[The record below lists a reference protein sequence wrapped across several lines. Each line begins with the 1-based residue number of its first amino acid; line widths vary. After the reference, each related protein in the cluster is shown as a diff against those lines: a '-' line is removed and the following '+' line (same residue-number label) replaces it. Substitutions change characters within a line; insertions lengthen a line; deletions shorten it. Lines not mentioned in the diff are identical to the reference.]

1 MHVATSRLALV
12 ALLLSPSATAAR
24 SAVVRSRR
32 ASGTYSAFDAID
44 VEPSATVV
52 SAAGRRRQ
60 QQQQQQQQQA
70 VVERLRGGQ
79 AAAPMTADAA
89 PVSKP
94 KRAPKAAAKAEE
106 EPKAAGT
113 VLRPNQ
119 LTVEAGAADQDG
131 SVAVFH
137 PSKLSELGLMT
148 GDIVRLKGRRDRET
162 LCMVQES
169 KKVGEG
175 SVQIAAVTREN
186 LMLSLGDSTKAYQC
200 DNVKTAT
207 RAVILPFSDSMG
219 GLTADEIHNELL
231 VPYLQGGE
239 GEEAPY
245 RPIVEGDLIRLK
257 HGAQFVEMKVMELEP
272 SHRCIVAP
280 ETELDLPERELNRA
294 EEAEEEE
301 LGYDDIGG
309 CDKELAK
316 IRELVELPM
325 RHPKV
330 FTHVGVRP
338 PRGVLIYGPPGCG
351 KTMIAKAVAAETGA
365 YFFLINGPEV
375 MSKMAGESEQKL
387 RQAFEECEKNSPA
400 ILFIDEIDAIA
411 PRRDKAQGEVEKRI
425 VSQLLTLMDGISPKS
440 QVVVMA
446 ATNRP
451 NVLEPGLRRFGRFD
465 LEINIPVPD
474 NGGRLD
480 ILRIKTRDMTLDPE
494 IDLESVA
501 LDTQGYCGA
510 DLAQLAFEAAMLCV
524 REKLPE
530 MDLEADELPREIMD
544 SLKVRSDHMRRALQL
559 TNPSSLRESAIE
571 VPNVKWEDIGGLE
584 DVKRELRE
592 TVQYPVQFAD
602 KFELFGMNAAK
613 GVLFYGPPGCGKT
626 LLAKAIAN
634 ECKANFISVKGPELL
649 TMWFGES
656 EANVRDLFDKARQA
670 SPCVI
675 FFDEMDS
682 IAKARGSGGGG
693 ASEAG
698 DRVINQILTEI
709 DGVGARKSVFIIGAT
724 NRPDILD
731 AAIMRPGRLDQLIY
745 IPLPDFESRLSIF
758 KANLRKSPI
767 GDDLD
772 FNHLANITE
781 GFSGADITEV
791 CQRACKLAIR
801 AEIAEQEEAEAK
813 ALAEGREPPPQ
824 KLDGV
829 LTAAIFE
836 ESMKT
841 ARKSVSKTE
850 LARYLKFKKELSGGG
865 NLAAAAAEAEAA
877 AKAAEG
883 EDLGDQLNAE
893 RDAAKAA
900 GGGGG
905 EAADE
910 ELYD

>member
-1 MHVATSRLALV
+1 MLEARHLVLLALP
-12 ALLLSPSATAAR
+12 LAACDAGSQR
-24 SAVVRSRR
+24 SAVRGIRHASADSDVAAAAVTGGWWSPRTGNVLQQRSP
-32 ASGTYSAFDAID
+32 TPL
-44 VEPSATVV
+44 VL
-52 SAAGRRRQ
+52 
-60 QQQQQQQQQA
+60 
-70 VVERLRGGQ
+70 LRGG
-79 AAAPMTADAA
+79 AAPPAGAAPNVAHDPAMHAPPRGAQKKAASSQEPAAESPSPAPAA
-89 PVSKP
+89 PVRRP
-94 KRAPKAAAKAEE
+94 HELTI
-106 EPKAAGT
+106 AAGD
-113 VLRPNQ
+113 
-119 LTVEAGAADQDG
+119 ADQDG
-131 SVAVFH
+131 STAIVH
-137 PSKLSELGLMT
+137 PTKMEQLGFLE
-148 GDIVRLKGRRDRET
+148 GDIVRLKGRRDREA
-162 LCMVQES
+162 LCVVKAS
-169 KKVGEG
+169 KAVAEDG
-175 SVQIAAVTREN
+175 VALAAVTRTN
-186 LMLSLGDSTKAYQC
+186 LMLALGDSSKVYAC
-200 DNVKTAT
+200 DDVKQAT
-207 RAVILPFSDSMG
+207 RVLVQPFSDAMG
-219 GLTADEIHNELL
+219 GLTMEEVHEQLV
-231 VPYLQGGE
+231 VPYFHGAE
-239 GEEAPY
+239 GEESPY
-245 RPIVEGDLIRLK
+245 RPIMEGDLLRLR
-257 HGAQFVEMKVMELEP
+257 HGAQIVECKVIETEP
-272 SHRCIVAP
+272 PRRCIVAP
-280 ETELDLPERELNRA
+280 DTELEMPEEELDRA
-294 EEAEEEE
+294 EEEGDDE

-330 FTHVGVRP
+330 FTSVGVRP
-338 PRGVLIYGPPGCG
+338 PRGVLIYGPPGSG

-365 YFFLINGPEV
+365 FFFLINGPEV

-451 NVLEPGLRRFGRFD
+451 NALEPALRRFGRFD

-474 NGGRLD
+474 MGGRAD
-480 ILRIKTRDMTLDPE
+480 ILRIKTRDMSLSPEVDLD
-494 IDLESVA
+494 SVA

-510 DLAQLAFEAAMLCV
+510 DLAQLVFEAAMLSV

-530 MDLEADELPREIMD
+530 IDLEADRVPRALLDTLSVQPEH
-544 SLKVRSDHMRRALQL
+544 VRRALTL
-559 TNPSSLRESAIE
+559 TNPSSLRETAIE

-584 DVKRELRE
+584 DVKRELKE
-592 TVQYPVQFAD
+592 TVQYPVQYAD

-709 DGVGARKSVFIIGAT
+709 DGVGARKSVFVIGAT

-731 AAIMRPGRLDQLIY
+731 PAIMRPGRLDQLIY
-745 IPLPDFESRLSIF
+745 IPLPDYESRHSIF
-758 KANLRKSPI
+758 HANLRKSPLS
-767 GDDLD
+767 DDVDL
-772 FNHLANITE
+772 NELANRTD

-801 AEIAEQEEAEAK
+801 MEIADQEAAEAEA
-813 ALAEGREPPPQ
+813 LAAGKELPPQ
-824 KLDGV
+824 KMDGK
-829 LTAAIFE
+829 LSKCHFDEA
-836 ESMKT
+836 MKT

-865 NLAAAAAEAEAA
+865 SLKQATQAVEADEASGGGDAAATGTEGKEA
-877 AKAAEG
+877 
-883 EDLGDQLNAE
+883 D
-893 RDAAKAA
+893 
-900 GGGGG
+900 
-905 EAADE
+905 DE

>member
-1 MHVATSRLALV
+1 MERGAGSSARRLALAL
-12 ALLLSPSATAAR
+12 ALLAPSQCAGR
-24 SAVVRSRR
+24 SAVAPHSAGV
-32 ASGTYSAFDAID
+32 ASTYSSFDARQS
-44 VEPSATVV
+44 SAPLVG
-52 SAAGRRRQ
+52 SRRRQ
-60 QQQQQQQQQA
+60 QQQQQYEQQP
-70 VVERLRGGQ
+70 VIERLRGGQ
-79 AAAPMTADAA
+79 TAAPMAGQQAA

-94 KRAPKAAAKAEE
+94 KRAPKDAA
-106 EPKAAGT
+106 PKVARALDAAPK
-113 VLRPNQ
+113 VWPNQ
-119 LTVEAGAADQDG
+119 LTIEAGEADLDG
-131 SVAVFH
+131 STAVFH
-137 PSKLSELGLMT
+137 PSKLAELGLMA
-148 GDIVRLKGRRDRET
+148 GDIVRLKGKRDRET

-169 KKVGEG
+169 KKLAENA
-175 SVQIAAVTREN
+175 VQLAPVTRTN
-186 LMLSLGDSTKAYQC
+186 LMLNLGDMTKAYRC
-200 DNVKTAT
+200 DDVKHAT
-207 RAVILPFSDSMG
+207 RAVILPFDDAMG
-219 GLTADEIHNELL
+219 GLTADEIHSQLL
-231 VPYLQGGE
+231 VPYLQGAE

-245 RPIVEGDLIRLK
+245 RPIVEGDLIRLR
-257 HGAQFVEMKVMELEP
+257 HGAQTIELKVVETDP
-272 SHRCIVAP
+272 PRRCIVTP
-280 ETELDLPERELNRA
+280 ETELELPERELDRK
-294 EEAEEEE
+294 EEEE
-301 LGYDDIGG
+301 EEEPGYDDIGG
-309 CDKELAK
+309 CTKELAK

-325 RHPKV
+325 HHPKV
-330 FTHVGVRP
+330 FTTVGVRP

-387 RQAFEECEKNSPA
+387 RQAFDECEKNSPA

-425 VSQLLTLMDGISPKS
+425 VSQLLTLLDGISPKS

-451 NVLEPGLRRFGRFD
+451 NVLEPALRRFGRFD

-474 NGGRLD
+474 MGGRLD
-480 ILRIKTRDMTLDPE
+480 ILRIKTRDMSLADE
-494 IDLESVA
+494 IDLDSVA

-530 MDLEADELPREIMD
+530 MDLEADRLPRELLD
-544 SLKVRSDHMRRALQL
+544 TLQVRSDHMRRALQL

-731 AAIMRPGRLDQLIY
+731 PAIMRPGRLDQLIY
-745 IPLPDFESRLSIF
+745 IPLPDYESRLSIF

-767 GDDLD
+767 DDDLD
-772 FNHLANITE
+772 FVHLANITE

-801 AEIAEQEEAEAK
+801 GEIAAHEEAEAK
-813 ALAEGREPPPQ
+813 ALAAGLDPPEQ
-824 KLDGV
+824 NLDGK
-829 LTAAIFE
+829 LTAAHFE

-865 NLAAAAAEAEAA
+865 SLKAATEEANAAAAA
-877 AKAAEG
+877 
-883 EDLGDQLNAE
+883 
-893 RDAAKAA
+893 AA
-900 GGGGG
+900 GEGGGA
-905 EAADE
+905 EDE